1 MRINKFLAEAG
12 VCSRRGADELVLAGA
27 VTVNGTVVTTP
38 GVQVDAHAD
47 RVEVRGRP
55 VRLVSAPPCCLM
67 LNKPVRVVSTAR
79 DPEGRPT
86 VLDLVPPELAM
97 AGGRPRRL
105 YPVGRLDYFSEGLL
119 LITDDG
125 ELTQRLVHP
134 RHHVPK
140 TYRVTV
146 RGPLTPQC
154 LRRMR
159 EGMTLSEGERLA
171 PVEARILQGGPDGA
185 TTLEMV
191 LHQGVNRQIRRMCRD
206 LGLTVLRL
214 VRVAQGPLRLG
225 DLAPGAVRELT
236 AGELRAIRRAVGL
249 AEEGCP
255 AEAAS
260 AVRTAPASGVPS
272 RRNRHNPRMEASGH
286 GRAGRAHNSPAGRQ
300 PGDLAQRRGG
310 R

>member
-27 VTVNGTVVTTP
+27 VSVNGAVVTTP
-38 GVQVDAHAD
+38 GMQVDERVD
-47 RVEVRGRP
+47 RVEVRGRLVVP
-55 VRLVSAPPCCLM
+55 VSAPPCCLM
-67 LNKPVRVVSTAR
+67 LNKPVRVVSTAK

-86 VLDLVPPELAM
+86 VLDLIPPALAM

-105 YPVGRLDYFSEGLL
+105 YPAGRLDYFSEGLL

-154 LRRMR
+154 LRQMR
-159 EGMTLSEGERLA
+159 QGMTLAEGERLA
-171 PVEARILQGGPDGA
+171 PVEARILPGGAGGVA
-185 TTLEMV
+185 TLELT

-225 DLAPGAVRELT
+225 DLAPGAVRALT
-236 AGELRAIRRAVGL
+236 DEEMKAIRRAVGL
-249 AEEGCP
+249 P
-255 AEAAS
+255 AGGAS
-260 AVRTAPASGVPS
+260 PEAPAAGAPPQRDKRVP
-272 RRNRHNPRMEASGH
+272 RQGADEG
-286 GRAGRAHNSPAGRQ
+286 GRAGHGQGRQ
-300 PGDLAQRRGG
+300 SRRPADPAFRRTG